1 MTGWR
6 EASKPNAFS
15 RLRPSI
21 IDPTGLT
28 NLGEVIVDL
37 IDVVAFDG
45 NRLIVRGHGAS
56 AALPTSEAAPAP
68 SPYRASSQCLKSSR
82 TLQSHDRMFQRVK
95 RGEIKSQPRDRQSAS
110 GGGATRCQAMAAR
123 ACSIA
128 ERRLNF
134 VFN

>member
-45 NRLIVRGHGAS
+45 NRLIVRGNIHYPVTAHRQRFQLQKQ
-56 AALPTSEAAPAP
+56 LP
-68 SPYRASSQCLKSSR
+68 
-82 TLQSHDRMFQRVK
+82 H
-95 RGEIKSQPRDRQSAS
+95 
-110 GGGATRCQAMAAR
+110 
-123 ACSIA
+123 
-128 ERRLNF
+128 
-134 VFN
+134 